1 MKRLLLGISTLLVLL
16 SSGCSQKAEPLNVP
30 LPCLNKADQSKKLSA
45 ACVRKGNMYIFPAE
59 NEKLTC
65 KQIKEEIV
73 IVNQRVSYLS
83 YKSVAD
89 VIGGILFIGLIS
101 GGMYGPDLSEDSELR
116 LRKIEYE
123 TLRNLA
129 IKKNCSFAVEM
140 R

>member
-1 MKRLLLGISTLLVLL
+1 VNN
-16 SSGCSQKAEPLNVP
+16 PLNVP
-30 LPCLNKADQSKKLSA
+30 LPCLNKADQSKELSPV
-45 ACVRKGNMYIFPAE
+45 CVRKGNTYIFPAE
-59 NEKLTC
+59 NEKLSC

-73 IVNQRVSYLS
+73 IVNQRLSYLS

-101 GGMYGPDLSEDSELR
+101 GGMYGPDLSEDTEVK

-123 TLRNLA
+123 TLRSLA
-129 IKKNCSFAVEM
+129 IKKNCSFADELRVHDI